1 MKSCRPWLPLLLLG
15 LRISVLV
22 ALLAAGE
29 ARAQGDAWQALQQP
43 GHAAFMR
50 HADAPGGSG
59 DPPGFR
65 PDDCA
70 TQRNLSENGR
80 AQARRT
86 ALALLQ
92 NNVAFDQVFTS
103 PWCRCRETAL
113 LVTSKP
119 AEDLAALSN
128 LVGREESR
136 VSQVAALKARLAQL
150 DPSAR
155 VLFVTHGVLI
165 AALIGVHPAQGEI
178 VVVRIGTGGEPSLA
192 GRLLVD

>member
-1 MKSCRPWLPLLLLG
+1 MKSCPPWLPSRLLG
-15 LRISVLV
+15 LGISVLM
-22 ALLAAGE
+22 ALLASGE
-29 ARAQGDAWQALQQP
+29 ARAQGDAWQALRQP
-43 GHAAFMR
+43 GHVAFMR

-86 ALALLQ
+86 ALAFLQ
-92 NNVAFDQVFTS
+92 NKVAFDQVFTS

-113 LVTSKP
+113 LVTGKQ
-119 AEDLAALSN
+119 ADDLAALSN

-136 VSQVAALKARLAQL
+136 GSQVAALKARLAQL
-150 DPSAR
+150 DPSVH
-155 VLFVTHGVLI
+155 VLFVTHGILI